1 MKACPNTSLPEWQNL
16 VDAVG
21 EIEAYRDFYETGT
34 IRPVSLVEVKIATR
48 NIEESNAL
56 GPATFLQNEV
66 KSYNTYTADAMM
78 SNLLTRLSANTGR
91 AYSIISTD
99 EATQLLEQQGKTYNG
114 EKGFYHAGTAY
125 LVKGKFNE
133 KTAFHEFSHPIVDAI
148 AEENPTLFDSLYNQ
162 AVSISNSAELVEMMY
177 AEEDSLT
184 KKKEVIVRALTESV
198 QLNENKSFINKV
210 MYAIKQFFRKLFGRG
225 VQVSKISADTT
236 IAEMAEMIKTENFDY
251 SFVQDANDSVIQ
263 FLKDEVA
270 YREALAKQDA
280 NEIGAKINELKNIGR
295 IAKRIVEA
303 NPDVKKAIK
312 DDETSRDLVEQ
323 LLADLGKA
331 QRITPDMKAESVLEE
346 VLEVNLNVLYQGIR
360 DAQRIVSNL
369 ESFSIDIKQ
378 DLSKDDLGRVMAVS
392 KIAESLSIW
401 AEHMNDLATQ
411 NGVTSENEFLVDLNE
426 IINKASQVK
435 NNVYTSLLELSAD
448 FVYNSLSKSLIAD
461 GAKKWEEKMERAKLT
476 NNTREI
482 EKLERDK
489 AKYIITRDDIKKRLQ
504 NKLGDAPL
512 ISNVEAYV
520 RSSDPVVQSFAKW
533 HLMNVSRVENETQVY
548 LNDMINELYDD
559 AVKVGYKPGSESEF
573 FESLVFLDK
582 SFRPKEVNPNSTVTK
597 DKMSVEEHQVYTFL
611 NPHKDYKWFWK
622 QLNEELS
629 LAVQENDEAEYQRL
643 MAKKRLYTK
652 FMHSAKTK
660 EHRQADEIFETA
672 EYGEQA
678 YAAKEAALAKIKYA
692 DAKIS
697 VLDNGVD
704 ETDLFAEKEQALKDY
719 QNLFRLTNLDGT
731 KKSKED
737 QEIAKILKEH
747 RSRVSEFY
755 TYEEMPGV
763 FEMEY
768 ERYIDSLYE
777 EGLDP
782 QGDKF
787 KDLRL
792 KWIEDNTEIA
802 LKDEYREQESAAYE
816 RLKEISKILASTS
829 MSRMDKLYEELQD
842 LTAGFRD
849 NNLQIEA
856 SELDPKV
863 QARIKAI
870 EQEIETLRKQE
881 IQSNNLT
888 KAQNEFIREVYEKI
902 EAGTATDEE
911 KAEVRNI
918 YKNRVNNDDVTAL
931 LAERG
936 SLLQFIRGLKN
947 KLFSEYYFEVWQ
959 EHLDRIKEE
968 GESNPA
974 YALFKKNGYLVD
986 QAAGTQINSD
996 QITEMN
1002 NDPTV
1007 INTLL
1012 QDKLFASWWNNNH
1025 RSVSKVRYDETIGSY
1040 KTVVTNE
1047 PTSIWTVKVPKDKYL
1062 VSTKLSGETYYRT
1075 PRAVK
1080 YKSRVLASPT
1090 EKIAGET
1097 VSVSRED
1104 DWLPDLSIKEVTAKD
1119 GTVIRNPFINDA
1131 YFELKRTNPAKFRF
1145 LEKLKK
1151 WHLKSQERV
1160 SNVGKIGYEVP
1171 RFERDAYDKVQ
1182 NLASSGLITSLK
1194 ENVKDIRQS
1203 VAGGQRQKF
1212 EQGLNYEAK
1221 LLINEGLVGDDLNK
1235 IPLYGISKIDHELV
1249 TLNLF
1254 KSLAKYGASTI
1265 MHKMLIDT
1273 SATAQMMLKV
1283 LSDPKSSFES
1293 ETQIKKNVATS
1304 FKNQAAVVL
1313 SSGRGSNSIR
1323 ESLIR
1328 SLYERDWLGQ
1338 RYANT
1343 LADRSAPKT
1352 METVK
1357 KVGSAMSK
1365 VAANSYFAFNL
1376 SSAVK
1381 NRFSAIIQNNIE
1393 AAAGQFIN
1401 FRSLRKGKA
1410 IASKATVELS
1420 ASIYKRGPKS
1430 KHIQIIQAFNIDGQL
1445 DKTSDPLYRTLG
1457 RDAAS
1462 GSWALSAR
1470 KLLEM
1475 NASLELLFGMMDFQK
1490 VPLKDGTQVSLYDAM
1505 ILKDGQLTIR
1515 EDVDDSWSMSSDN
1528 FNDFKVKFQGV
1539 FDRLQGNYK
1548 DINQPAADRYFLFKQ
1563 AAFMRKFF
1571 ISMFMRRFA
1580 RERPQSDIN
1589 VYEEGYYITAL
1600 NYARDLIMYYAMGNK
1615 TSTGTATIQP
1625 NAKEAAAL
1633 KRLGIDVASQ
1643 LVMGLLAHYM
1653 LLFLF
1658 DYDEDDPLK
1667 KSKSKLRRA
1676 TGPLPFIGVADDN
1689 RAFDPISF
1697 MELHIINQLIQTN
1710 IEASS
1715 FNPHSFNKYGNLFLT
1730 GQSIY
1735 KQPFSSYGASIQQVY
1750 NIGNLTY
1757 DYLMGN
1763 STGYYT
1769 RRVGPAKWQ
1778 QKHSP
1783 KVLNTLFK
1791 TIGAGG
1797 LYKDLDAAV
1806 RVESTLAVPAMI
1818 KR

>member
-1 MKACPNTSLPEWQNL
+1 MKACPNTSLPEWNQL
-16 VDAVG
+16 VEAVG
-21 EIEAYRDFYETGT
+21 EIEAYRDFYESGT
-34 IRPVSLVEVKIATR
+34 IRSVDLVEIKISSR
-48 NIEESNAL
+48 NLEESNAL

-78 SNLLTRLSANTGR
+78 SNLLNRLSANTGR
-91 AYSIISTD
+91 AYSILTVD
-99 EATQLLEQQGKTYNG
+99 EATQLLEQQGQTYDG
-114 EKGFYHAGTAY
+114 QKGFYHAGTAY
-125 LVKGKFNE
+125 LVKGRFNE
-133 KTAFHEFSHPIVDAI
+133 ETAFHEFSHPIVDAI
-148 AEENPTLFDSLYNQ
+148 AEENPELFESLYDQ
-162 AVSISNSAELVEMMY
+162 AVAVSNSVELVELMY
-177 AEEDSLT
+177 AENDSMT
-184 KKKEVIVRALTESV
+184 RKKEIIVRALTESV
-198 QLNENKSFINKV
+198 DLDTNESFVKKV

-225 VQVSKISADTT
+225 VKVSAISADTT
-236 IAEMAEMIKTENFDY
+236 LAEMAELIKTENFDY
-251 SFVQDANDSVIQ
+251 TFVQDPSNSVIQ

-280 NEIGAKINELKNIGR
+280 NEINAKINELKNIAR
-295 IAKRIVEA
+295 ISKRIVDE
-303 NPDVKKAIK
+303 NPEVQAAIK
-312 DDETSRDLVEQ
+312 TENSRNLVEQ

-331 QRITPDMKAESVLEE
+331 EKITPDMTAKETIEE
-346 VLEVNLNVLYQGIR
+346 VLIVNLNVLYQGIR
-360 DAQRIVSNL
+360 DAQRIVANL
-369 ESFSIDIKQ
+369 ESFSIDTNK
-378 DLSKDDLGRVMAVS
+378 DLNKEDLGRVMAVS

-401 AEHMNDLATQ
+401 AEHMNDLASE
-411 NGVTSENEFLVDLNE
+411 NGVTSDNEFLKDLNE
-426 IINKASQVK
+426 IINKATQVS
-435 NNVYTSLLELSAD
+435 NNVYTSLLELSTD
-448 FVYNSLSKSLIAD
+448 FVYGNLSKGLIKD
-461 GAKKWEEKMERAKLT
+461 GEASWNFQMERAKT
-476 NNTREI
+476 NNNTRAI
-482 EKLERDK
+482 ENLERDK
-489 AKYIITRDDIKKRLQ
+489 FKYFITREDIKKRLQ

-512 ISNVEAYV
+512 ISNIEAYV
-520 RSSDPVVQSFAKW
+520 RSADPVVQSFAKW
-533 HLMNVSRVENETQVY
+533 HLMNVSRVENESQSYV
-548 LNDMINELYDD
+548 NDMINELYDD

-573 FESLVFLDK
+573 FEALVFLDK
-582 SFRPKEVNPNSTVTK
+582 SFRPKEVNPNSDSTK
-597 DKMSVEEHQVYTFL
+597 DKMSVEEHQVHTFL

-629 LAVQENDEAEYQRL
+629 IAVQDNNKEEYQRL
-643 MAKKRLYTK
+643 MAKRALYMK
-652 FMHSAKTK
+652 FMHTAKTR

-678 YAAKEAALAKIKYA
+678 YAAKEAAIAKIKYA

-737 QEIAKILKEH
+737 QEIAKVLKEH
-747 RSRVSEFY
+747 RSLVSEFY
-755 TYEEMPGV
+755 TYEEIPGL

-777 EGLDP
+777 QGLDP
-782 QGDKF
+782 QSKKF
-787 KDLRL
+787 KNLRL

-802 LKDEYREQESAAYE
+802 LRDEYREEEAAAYE
-816 RLKEISKILASTS
+816 RLKEISKLLASTS
-829 MSRMDKLYEELQD
+829 MSRMDKLYEEMQD

-856 SELDPKV
+856 ADLDPKV

-870 EQEIETLRKQE
+870 EEEIETLRKQE
-881 IQSNNLT
+881 MQSNNLT
-888 KAQNEFIREVYEKI
+888 KAQNEFISEVYRKI
-902 EAGTATDEE
+902 EEGTATDEE
-911 KAEVRNI
+911 KAEVRKI
-918 YKNRVNNDDVTAL
+918 YKNRVSTEDVRSL
-931 LAERG
+931 LAERNA
-936 SLLQFIRGLKN
+936 LLQFIRGLKN
-947 KLFSEYYFEVWQ
+947 KLFTEYYFEVWQ

-974 YALFKKNGYLVD
+974 FALYKEGGYL
-986 QAAGTQINSD
+986 AESKPGTQVNSD
-996 QITEMN
+996 DITEMN
-1002 NDPTV
+1002 NDTTI

-1012 QDKLFASWWNNNH
+1012 QDKLFAKWWNNNH
-1025 RSVSKVRYDETIGSY
+1025 RTISKTKYDDASGGYVKVS
-1040 KTVVTNE
+1040 TNQ

-1075 PRAVK
+1075 PRTVK
-1080 YKSRVLASPT
+1080 YKSRVLANPI
-1090 EKIAGET
+1090 EKVAGET

-1151 WHLKSQERV
+1151 WHLASQERV
-1160 SNVGKIGYEVP
+1160 SAAGKLGYEVP

-1182 NLASSGLITSLK
+1182 NLANSGLITSFK

-1203 VAGGQRQKF
+1203 VSGNARQKF
-1212 EQGLNYEAK
+1212 EQGLNYEAR

-1235 IPLYGISKIDHELV
+1235 IPLYGISKLDNELV
-1249 TLNLF
+1249 SLNLF
-1254 KSLAKYGASTI
+1254 KSLARYGTSTI
-1265 MHKMLIDT
+1265 MHRMLIDT
-1273 SATAQMMLKV
+1273 SATAQMMIKV
-1283 LSDPKSSFES
+1283 LSDPKSSLES
-1293 ETQIKKNVATS
+1293 ETQIKRNIATS
-1304 FKNQAAVVL
+1304 FKNQAAVTL
-1313 SSGRGSNSIR
+1313 SSGKGSNSIR

-1343 LADRSAPKT
+1343 LADRAAPET

-1357 KVGSAMSK
+1357 KVGTAMSK

-1393 AAAGQFIN
+1393 AAAGQFLN
-1401 FRSLRKGKA
+1401 YRSLRKGKA

-1445 DKTSDPLYRTLG
+1445 DKTADPMYRTLG

-1475 NASLELLFGMMDFQK
+1475 NASLELLFAMMDFQK
-1490 VPLKDGTQVSLYDAM
+1490 VTLKDGTQISLYDAVE
-1505 ILKDGQLTIR
+1505 LQDGKLAIR
-1515 EDVDDSWSMSSDN
+1515 EDVEESWSLDSDN
-1528 FNDFKVKFQGV
+1528 FNDFKIKFQGV

-1580 RERPQSDIN
+1580 RERPQSDLN
-1589 VYEEGYYITAL
+1589 VYEEGYYISAL

-1615 TSTGTATIQP
+1615 SATGNAIMKP

-1643 LVMGLLAHYM
+1643 LVMGLLAKYM

-1689 RAFDPISF
+1689 RAFDPMSF

-1757 DYLMGN
+1757 DYLAGN
-1763 STGYYT
+1763 STGFYT
-1769 RRVGPAKWQ
+1769 RRVGPAEWQ
-1778 QKHSP
+1778 QKHAP
-1783 KVLNTLFK
+1783 KVLNTAFK
-1791 TIGAGG
+1791 TIGLGG
-1797 LYKDLDAAV
+1797 VYKDLDAAV